1 MNPAQLLHLQNMQLA
16 APNNMFNELNSS
28 PDVSSQQS
36 YVKRG
41 GPQIG
46 ADAMFNAMSSGLN
59 PNGTPNDRS
68 PEWIKKI
75 AIQKTLENTPYSE
88 RTPIFES
95 GATRANMQGVAPRSP
110 WENFENLQPYDGGA
124 PNPEHSL
131 QFLKGMAEL
140 KMREDQNN
148 RIRSNPFA
156 APTPGEVDRY
166 RSNHPLNRFMN
177 MLLSK

>member
-1 MNPAQLLHLQNMQLA
+1 MNLAQLAQLQNMQLA

-36 YVKRG
+36 YVKRR

-46 ADAMFNAMSSGLN
+46 ADAMFNAMSLGLN
-59 PNGTPNDRS
+59 PNGTPNERS
-68 PEWIKKI
+68 PEWMEQI
-75 AIQKTLENTPYSE
+75 ARQNSA

-124 PNPEHSL
+124 PNPGRSL
-131 QFLKGMAEL
+131 QFLEGMAEL

>member
-1 MNPAQLLHLQNMQLA
+1 MNFAQLAQLQNMQLA

-36 YVKRG
+36 YVRRG

-46 ADAMFNAMSSGLN
+46 ADAMSSGLN
-59 PNGTPNDRS
+59 PNGTPNERS
-68 PEWIKKI
+68 PKWMEKI
-75 AIQKTLENTPYSE
+75 AIQKALEKTPYSA

-110 WENFENLQPYDGGA
+110 WENFENLQPYNGGA
-124 PNPEHSL
+124 PNPGRSPQWVED
-131 QFLKGMAEL
+131 MAKQ
-140 KMREDQNN
+140 KMIEDQSN

-156 APTPGEVDRY
+156 APTPKEVDRY
-166 RSNHPLNRFMN
+166 QSNHPLNQFMH